1 MANQITVSSYWHNKT
16 LNEKKKS
23 IHTTHK
29 IIASPE
35 HTWCRK
41 ENCYCVPSR
50 IKIKTSLTCICGV
63 QFTQRNRTTIEKN
76 NSPFQSMASL
86 TERENKRSD
95 LCSFQNLM
103 YGSQEIRG
111 GNTSGDWTPESKVVT
126 PPREQTAPAHP
137 QEQEPEGFQGRRREP
152 RMSTNKNA
160 LYFPASFSISPPF
173 YRQWLGKLR
182 IPVNKR
188 QLIGIITW
196 QI

>member
-35 HTWCRK
+35 HTWRRK

-50 IKIKTSLTCICGV
+50 IKIKTSLTCICGL
-63 QFTQRNRTTIEKN
+63 QITQRNCTTIEKTIPLFN
-76 NSPFQSMASL
+76 QWPVSPKEKINTVTF
-86 TERENKRSD
+86 
-95 LCSFQNLM
+95 CSSQNLVC
-103 YGSQEIRG
+103 GSQEIRR
-111 GNTSGDWTPESKVVT
+111 GNTSGDWTPENKVVT
-126 PPREQTAPAHP
+126 PQRAICTSSPTGAGAWGIPG
-137 QEQEPEGFQGRRREP
+137 QENGAKNEHKQECL
-152 RMSTNKNA
+152 A
-160 LYFPASFSISPPF
+160 LFSILPPF

-188 QLIGIITW
+188 RLIGIITW
-196 QI
+196 QIQ

>member
-1 MANQITVSSYWHNKT
+1 MR
-16 LNEKKKS
+16 KKKS

-35 HTWCRK
+35 HTWRRK

-50 IKIKTSLTCICGV
+50 IKIKTSLTCICGL
-63 QFTQRNRTTIEKN
+63 QITQRNCTTIEKTIPLFN
-76 NSPFQSMASL
+76 QWPVSL
-86 TERENKRSD
+86 KEKINTVTC
-95 LCSFQNLM
+95 CSSQNLVC
-103 YGSQEIRG
+103 GSQESRH
-111 GNTSGDWTPESKVVT
+111 GNTSGDWTPKNKVVT
-126 PPREQTAPAHP
+126 PQREQSAPAHP
-137 QEQEPEGFQGRRREP
+137 QEQEPEGFQGRRRKP

-160 LYFPASFSISPPF
+160 LYFPASFSIFSPF

-188 QLIGIITW
+188 RLIGVITW